1 MRRGTRSWL
10 RQRDDEDDDD
20 DELLGEIESR
30 LGSVPD
36 PEVVPRGPST
46 RSLRGMWTRH
56 VERSAERMRLF
67 QARFC
72 VQTGQVHDLVM
83 QRGRLT
89 ASVGGREPFA
99 VAIEMPP
106 PPAGPRVDSV
116 RASLRGAGL
125 GLAGTALRDALI
137 ETITTR
143 GDVLLPAPWNL
154 RATCTCPDT
163 VSLCKHA
170 LAVLLVFGARL
181 DDDPG
186 QLLQLRGFEEPAM
199 LPGPLLPGKRM
210 ISGDLAVIFGID
222 LVTPAELQ
230 LPVRA
235 AVVREPEPSLEPE
248 PSPAPEVAPE
258 PPSEQAEVRRDHL
271 RVLGVRAKTIDA
283 WLREGVLRTTDRR
296 DVYLRTPE
304 ANRRISEL
312 LAR

>member
-1 MRRGTRSWL
+1 
-10 RQRDDEDDDD
+10 
-20 DELLGEIESR
+20 
-30 LGSVPD
+30 
-36 PEVVPRGPST
+36 
-46 RSLRGMWTRH
+46 
-56 VERSAERMRLF
+56 
-67 QARFC
+67 
-72 VQTGQVHDLVM
+72 
-83 QRGRLT
+83 
-89 ASVGGREPFA
+89 
-99 VAIEMPP
+99 
-106 PPAGPRVDSV
+106 
-116 RASLRGAGL
+116 
-125 GLAGTALRDALI
+125 
-137 ETITTR
+137 
-143 GDVLLPAPWNL
+143 
-154 RATCTCPDT
+154 
-163 VSLCKHA
+163 
-170 LAVLLVFGARL
+170 
-181 DDDPG
+181 
-186 QLLQLRGFEEPAM
+186 M

-248 PSPAPEVAPE
+248 PEPAPEVAPE